1 MLCCCD
7 GLQNRTRKR
16 MSPDVVFVLSW
27 KSCDG
32 PQLDLHLCAVLC
44 GHNLTL
50 LLGSARLCLRC
61 LSARFLSVVSGH
73 WMKAL
78 PDVLQV
84 HGDTNLTVVM
94 VLVLL
99 LLEVL
104 LLRRRLCIPL
114 PIPLLLH
121 GLRGQCLRIVGPLH
135 NPQTAISALRQ
146 QQVVLS
152 RYWREEVLT
161 QINSAVPHRFNMRKV
176 YSYERGQPTNPRLS

>member
-99 LLEVL
+99 LLGSAAAEEAAVHTPAHTLAAAWAAGAMPAHCGSPAQSTDRHLSTETAAGAAKQVL
-104 LLRRRLCIPL
+104 
-114 PIPLLLH
+114 
-121 GLRGQCLRIVGPLH
+121 
-135 NPQTAISALRQ
+135 A
-146 QQVVLS
+146 
-152 RYWREEVLT
+152 
-161 QINSAVPHRFNMRKV
+161 
-176 YSYERGQPTNPRLS
+176 